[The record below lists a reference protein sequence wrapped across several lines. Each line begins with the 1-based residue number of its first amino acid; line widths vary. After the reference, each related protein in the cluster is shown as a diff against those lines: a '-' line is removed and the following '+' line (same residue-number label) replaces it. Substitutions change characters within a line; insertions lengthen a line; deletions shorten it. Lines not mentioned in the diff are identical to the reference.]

1 MENSNPPSLDNNNNS
16 AALSSSSGSNGLSRV
31 VVLRWG
37 HRVQRDVRLTTHVA
51 LTARAL
57 GASGFILADT
67 VDRHIEETISKITQ
81 TWGGGFKF
89 EMSIPWKSAIR
100 DWKSQGG
107 IVVHLTAYGENIQT
121 SDVLNRIKAQ
131 NKDVMLLVGSQKVP
145 GEFYS
150 SEISDFNVA
159 VGNQPHSECSAL
171 ALFLDRYFVGQEL
184 GRPFEKAK
192 ISIIPKERGKEIKT
206 NNIEF

>member
-1 MENSNPPSLDNNNNS
+1 MENS
-16 AALSSSSGSNGLSRV
+16 SSTHPQNRQQPQIMI
-31 VVLRWG
+31 LRWG

-57 GASGFILADT
+57 CASGFILADVT
-67 VDRHIEETISKITQ
+67 DAHIEETVNKITAA
-81 TWGGGFKF
+81 WGGDFHF
-89 EMSIPWKSAIR
+89 EMGTSWKKAVR
-100 DWKSQGG
+100 EWKEKGG

-121 SDVLNRIKAQ
+121 SDVISRIRATG
-131 NKDVMLLVGSQKVP
+131 KDVMLLVGSQKVP

-150 SEISDFNVA
+150 EEVSDFNVA

-171 ALFLDRYFVGQEL
+171 AIFLDRYFEGKEL

-192 ISIIPKERGKEIKT
+192 ISIVPKERGKEVKMNT
-206 NNIEF
+206 